1 MVPPKKPTE
10 SRKTLLWLS
19 GIAVVLAL
27 LLAWD
32 WKSGE
37 SPVGRAPNQS
47 AIPRER
53 ASAGVSAQLDPSR
66 VAPSIDP
73 LTDLRLETLH
83 DTVQRPLFEKNRR
96 PVEPPRT
103 VAAAPVSAVQR
114 PPEPPALT
122 LVGVVKSEGR
132 TIALIKRNQT
142 GQNLR
147 AEEGDSIDGW
157 TVKQIDVQGVVLSHG
172 DRDMALQIFRK
183 GRR

>member
-1 MVPPKKPTE
+1 M
-10 SRKTLLWLS
+10 LWLS

-32 WKSGE
+32 RQSGE
-37 SPVGRAPNQS
+37 SPGGRAPNQ
-47 AIPRER
+47 AAVPRER
-53 ASAGVSAQLDPSR
+53 ASAGVPAKLDPSG
-66 VAPSIDP
+66 VASSVDP
-73 LTDLRLETLH
+73 LADLRPETLH

-96 PVEPPRT
+96 PVEPPRKI
-103 VAAAPVSAVQR
+103 AAAPVSAVQR

-132 TIALIKRNQT
+132 TIALIKRQS